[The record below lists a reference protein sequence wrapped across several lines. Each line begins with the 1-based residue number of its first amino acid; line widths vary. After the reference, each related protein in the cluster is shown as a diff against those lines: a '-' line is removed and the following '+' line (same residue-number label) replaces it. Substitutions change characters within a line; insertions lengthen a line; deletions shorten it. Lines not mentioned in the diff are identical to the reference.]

1 MKAFMKN
8 FALPS
13 LFMVVLTTQ
22 VSAQNNRSS
31 NTNDRTVK
39 ASGTTTKKSIVNG
52 RVPSNT
58 VTFKKTQKKIVSVR
72 NVPNKTVV
80 NYNGQKY
87 YYANN
92 KYYTQSSGRY
102 IPIAPKVGFRIQTLP
117 VNYKKVHF
125 NNYNYFNS
133 NGIFYIQI
141 NNEYEVVDPAVGTIV
156 YELPA
161 DYEKVV
167 IDGSTYYEYAN
178 ILYEKVQ
185 VEGARAYEV
194 VGIIDME

>member
-1 MKAFMKN
+1 M
-8 FALPS
+8 
-13 LFMVVLTTQ
+13 
-22 VSAQNNRSS
+22 
-31 NTNDRTVK
+31 
-39 ASGTTTKKSIVNG
+39 
-52 RVPSNT
+52 
-58 VTFKKTQKKIVSVR
+58 
-72 NVPNKTVV
+72 
-80 NYNGQKY
+80 
-87 YYANN
+87 
-92 KYYTQSSGRY
+92 
-102 IPIAPKVGFRIQTLP
+102 
-117 VNYKKVHF
+117 HF

-185 VEGARAYEV
+185 VDGARAYEV
-194 VGIIDME
+194 IGIIDMD